1 MIRFT
6 LSELARRL
14 PAVLHGADAEVGG
27 VSSDSRDLKPGDL
40 FVALHG
46 PRFDGHDFL
55 EQAARAGAAGALVD
69 RRTSEALP
77 CLGVEDTRL
86 GLGRLGSLWRQA
98 ADARVV
104 AVTGSNG
111 KTTVKEMLA
120 AILARVGDTLATR
133 GNLNND
139 IGLPLTL
146 CRLQEE
152 RFAVVELGANH
163 PGEIGYLS
171 RIARPQVAV
180 INNAGRAHLEGFGT
194 LEGVARAK
202 GEIVEGLA
210 ADGVLVFNADDPHA
224 PVWREMAGE
233 RRQVTFGVAQPAEV
247 SSPAG
252 SLELTWGEE
261 GFRSRFEVRI
271 GGEEAF
277 TVTLAL
283 TGAHNRMNALA
294 AIAAAHALGVPRQAM
309 VEGLASL
316 EPVAGRLAPRQ
327 GSGGVRVVDDSYN
340 ANPDSV
346 RMAVAVLGSAPG
358 RKLLVLGDLGELG
371 AEAEAL
377 HRELGHHIRAQ
388 GVDLL
393 FTCGALSRATAESF
407 GVGARH
413 FHSREA
419 LVEHLLSLLQPG
431 DTVLVK
437 GSRAAAM
444 EQVVEALCREEAP
457 C

>member
-1 MIRFT
+1 MIHFT
-6 LSELARRL
+6 LSDLAQRL
-14 PAVLHGADAEVGG
+14 PAVLHGADAEVLG
-27 VSSDSRDLKPGDL
+27 VSSDSRSLSPGGL

-55 EQAARAGAAGALVD
+55 EQVAEKGAAGALVD
-69 RRTSEALP
+69 GRVSDALP
-77 CLGVEDTRL
+77 CLRVENARI
-86 GLGRLGSLWRQA
+86 GLGRLGALWREASRAQVA
-98 ADARVV
+98 

-120 AILARVGDTLATR
+120 AILARVGETLATQ

-146 CRLQEE
+146 CRLQDEQ
-152 RFAVVELGANH
+152 FAVVEIGANH
-163 PGEIGYLS
+163 PGEISYLS
-171 RIARPQVAV
+171 RIARPRVAI

-202 GEIVEGLA
+202 GEIIEGLA

-224 PVWREMAGE
+224 PLWREMAGQ
-233 RRQVTFGVAQPAEV
+233 RGKITFGVEKAADV

-252 SLELTWGEE
+252 SLELAWNET
-261 GFRSRFEVRI
+261 GFNSRFEVRV
-271 GGEEAF
+271 GDETF
-277 TVTLAL
+277 TVALAL
-283 TGAHNRMNALA
+283 AGAHNRMNALA
-294 AIAAAHALGVPRQAM
+294 AIAAAHAMGVPRRAM
-309 VEGLASL
+309 IEGLADL
-316 EPVAGRLAPRQ
+316 KPVAGRLAPRK
-327 GSGGVRVVDDSYN
+327 GVKGVWVVDDSYN

-346 RMAVAVLGSAPG
+346 RRAAEVLATAPG

-371 AEAEAL
+371 GEAEAL
-377 HRELGHHIRAQ
+377 HRELGEQIYHQ

-393 FTCGALSRATAESF
+393 FTCGALSRAASEAF
-407 GVGARH
+407 GGGASH
-413 FHSREA
+413 FDSREA
-419 LVEHLLSLLQPG
+419 LVDALLPRLEPG

-437 GSRAAAM
+437 GSRAARM
-444 EQVVEALCREEAP
+444 EQVVEALCREVAA